1 MFNSLNDE
9 IKKSEGVE
17 SPTTRLLRYAG
28 ILAAS
33 TIGFWALYTGILFL
47 E

>member
-9 IKKSEGVE
+9 IRKSEGVE
-17 SPTTRLLRYAG
+17 PPTSRLLRYAG
-28 ILAAS
+28 IVAAS
-33 TIGFWALYTGILFL
+33 ILAFSALYAGILFL